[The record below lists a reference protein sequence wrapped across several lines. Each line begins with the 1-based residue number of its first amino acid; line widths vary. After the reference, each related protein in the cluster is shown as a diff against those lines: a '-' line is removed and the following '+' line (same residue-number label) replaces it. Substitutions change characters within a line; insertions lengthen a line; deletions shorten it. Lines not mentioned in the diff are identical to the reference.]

1 MATNDTKG
9 VALVAGGSGI
19 VGHSVAMELKGQG
32 CCEFAF
38 LAPGAAL
45 ASSHLANKPRRPR

>member
-1 MATNDTKG
+1 MAINDTKG

-32 CCEFAF
+32 WGRAMT
-38 LAPGAAL
+38 
-45 ASSHLANKPRRPR
+45 PRICFTRP

>member
-19 VGHSVAMELKGQG
+19 VGHSVAMGIERAG
-32 CCEFAF
+32 
-38 LAPGAAL
+38 
-45 ASSHLANKPRRPR
+45 KPLVPDNTLITKTPRKAGL